1 MTGGLVALD
10 CKFTLD
16 DSAVKRREALAGK
29 GSPERLTELEARG
42 QALGLKYIELD
53 GDVGVLAN
61 GAGLTM
67 TTMDVVTHHG
77 GRPANFLE
85 IGGEAYTKAKPAL
98 ELVLD
103 NPQVRSLVV
112 NFCGAFARTD
122 VMTGGVLD
130 AWEALAPSVP
140 IFFSVHGTGSAEARA
155 MLRERLGVTP
165 CETHGRGH
173 RRRGRSRRGC
183 GPGRRRS
190 IMIVRGDQRV
200 LVQGITGKQGTFW
213 TGRMQEY
220 GTRIVAGVNPKKA
233 GTEHCGVPVCAS
245 AREAMRE
252 VGFDVSVLFIPPL
265 GVKAAAAL
273 DAIEAGCPRLVV
285 LTEHVP
291 VQDVMEVLAAARANG
306 AAVAGPNTAGLV
318 TPGECFVGFMP
329 AFERDVFRPGGV
341 GVVSRS
347 GSLGTLICLN
357 LVQAGFGESAFIG
370 IGGDP
375 VLGTT
380 TLDAVRSLDADER
393 TEAVV
398 VVGEIGGQM
407 EEDAA
412 EYVQDMRKPVV
423 AFVAGGAS
431 PPGKK
436 MGHAG
441 AIVMGD
447 KGTYASK
454 RKALEAAGVE
464 VLDTPSD
471 VGRALRAALGDPSPS

>member
-1 MTGGLVALD
+1 
-10 CKFTLD
+10 
-16 DSAVKRREALAGK
+16 
-29 GSPERLTELEARG
+29 
-42 QALGLKYIELD
+42 
-53 GDVGVLAN
+53 
-61 GAGLTM
+61 
-67 TTMDVVTHHG
+67 
-77 GRPANFLE
+77 
-85 IGGEAYTKAKPAL
+85 
-98 ELVLD
+98 
-103 NPQVRSLVV
+103 
-112 NFCGAFARTD
+112 
-122 VMTGGVLD
+122 
-130 AWEALAPSVP
+130 
-140 IFFSVHGTGSAEARA
+140 
-155 MLRERLGVTP
+155 
-165 CETHGRGH
+165 
-173 RRRGRSRRGC
+173 
-183 GPGRRRS
+183 
-190 IMIVRGDQRV
+190 MIVRGHERV

-220 GTRIVAGVNPKKA
+220 GTRVVAGVNPKKA
-233 GTEHCGVPVCAS
+233 GTVHCGVPVHAS
-245 AREAMRE
+245 AGEAMRE

-265 GVKAAAAL
+265 GVKAAAL
-273 DAIEAGCPRLVV
+273 DAIESGCRKLVI
-285 LTEHVP
+285 LTEHIP
-291 VQDVMEVLAAARANG
+291 VQDVMQVLAAARAND

-329 AFERDVFRPGGV
+329 AFEAHIFRPGSV

-357 LVQAGFGESAFIG
+357 LVQAGFGESAFVG

-398 VVGEIGGQM
+398 VVGEIGGAM

-412 EYVQDMRKPVV
+412 EYARGMAKPVV

-471 VGRALRAALGDPSPS
+471 VGRALRAALDRSRRST